1 MLVKR
6 RSSSSWWTVGNDG
19 KPLSVSRAGC
29 TCRGKGCLPPL
40 FGLYYTH
47 KSFKLFSTV
56 IFFCP
61 LVIIYLL
68 FDGANEKFHPLC
80 SGKAGGSV
88 RQTWSTWGQGLCP
101 LAVAHIQLVLI
112 SNNFLTKHLQAVAA
126 ERLRVDDT
134 FASSKNDTGY

>member
-1 MLVKR
+1 MMG
-6 RSSSSWWTVGNDG
+6 S
-19 KPLSVSRAGC
+19 PYLSLGQGAHAEVRDASH
-29 TCRGKGCLPPL
+29 PF

-80 SGKAGGSV
+80 TGKAGGSV
-88 RQTWSTWGQGLCP
+88 GQTWSTWGQGLCP